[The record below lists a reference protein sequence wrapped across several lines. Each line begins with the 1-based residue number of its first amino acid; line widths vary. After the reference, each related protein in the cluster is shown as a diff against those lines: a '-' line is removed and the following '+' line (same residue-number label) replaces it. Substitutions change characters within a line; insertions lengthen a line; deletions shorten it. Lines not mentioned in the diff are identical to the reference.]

1 MLYTNLAR
9 IDDYPRHLGTMSAPL
24 SIKWDDDA
32 DESKVPID
40 IPIKPQNGLLKVIAT
55 LVIVGGILVFS
66 IGILGFMSQEVP
78 PDFYEDQANQMNAAG
93 QNVTVE
99 EVQQFFEATEKYA
112 DTQRVVEVLAGIGLI
127 TGGAMLFFAN
137 SRGIYVGAV
146 GGSLVIVD
154 AIFITLG
161 LNAVETE
168 SFVLVASGYMLQ
180 GLMSTCGVF
189 CTVLPL
195 LPLFFSGLKAAL
207 DSQSEPD
214 LKTREIDNYSEE

>member
-9 IDDYPRHLGTMSAPL
+9 IDGYPRHLGTMSTPL

-32 DESKVPID
+32 DESRVPIE

-55 LVIVGGILVFS
+55 LIIVGGILVFS

-78 PDFYEDQANQMNAAG
+78 PDFYEDQASQMNAAG

-112 DTQRVVEVLAGIGLI
+112 DTQRVIEVLAGIGLI
-127 TGGAMLFFAN
+127 IGGGMLFFAN
-137 SRGIYVGAV
+137 SRGIYVGAM

-168 SFVLVASGYMLQ
+168 SLVLVASGYMLQ

-195 LPLFFSGLKAAL
+195 LPLFFSGLRAAL
-207 DSQSEPD
+207 NNQPEVN
-214 LKTREIDNYSEE
+214 LKMRETDNYSEE

>member
-1 MLYTNLAR
+1 
-9 IDDYPRHLGTMSAPL
+9 MSAPL

-99 EVQQFFEATEKYA
+99 EVQQFFEATEKWWVH
-112 DTQRVVEVLAGIGLI
+112 VVEEEGK
-127 TGGAMLFFAN
+127 N
-137 SRGIYVGAV
+137 SGPGNPQKWATYI
-146 GGSLVIVD
+146 
-154 AIFITLG
+154 
-161 LNAVETE
+161 
-168 SFVLVASGYMLQ
+168 
-180 GLMSTCGVF
+180 
-189 CTVLPL
+189 
-195 LPLFFSGLKAAL
+195 
-207 DSQSEPD
+207 
-214 LKTREIDNYSEE
+214 